1 MVRQVSAV
9 LIVTGLTV
17 AAAAIAGAQ
26 APAPGQAPGGGGRAQ
41 AASPARIELAAAQQ
55 IVAAA
60 VAAARAANVNVAAA
74 IVDANGDLVY
84 FQRLDGAVGRPVVSS
99 QAKARAAILFG
110 VPTKVAED
118 AAAAGTPLSATLTPS
133 GIGTFEIAVRQG
145 GIPLIKGGKIIGAIG
160 VGGGTP
166 AQDETFAKA
175 GAETLK

>member
-1 MVRQVSAV
+1 MVRQLSTV
-9 LIVTGLTV
+9 LLATSLVI
-17 AAAAIAGAQ
+17 AAAAPAGAQ
-26 APAPGQAPGGGGRAQ
+26 APAAGQAAGGGGRAQ
-41 AASPARIELAAAQQ
+41 AAPARINLATAQQ

-60 VAAARAANVNVAAA
+60 VAAAKAANVNVAAA
-74 IVDANGDLVY
+74 VVDANGDLVY

-145 GIPLIKGGKIIGAIG
+145 GIPLIKDGKIIGAVG